1 MLKILEKKN
10 SVFFVMV
17 LLLVTKVLGF
27 LKLRI
32 IAQLFGVSHELDI
45 FWAAFTIPDMLFMV
59 VVAGSINAAII
70 PIFSDI
76 LYKKG
81 EDTLNKFFNQL
92 TYLIIALCTF
102 IAIILFIFTPQIT
115 TFLIHSELLQNI
127 LSFSN
132 RINQEDYEQFVY
144 LTRVMMIS
152 PILLGIS
159 TLVTGY
165 LQVRKQFFI
174 TSLAPLIYNIAMVFG
189 PIFFVTFL
197 KMGVEGIAF
206 SAVLGSLL
214 HFVIQIPTFYKY
226 YKTSFSLSI
235 GTFIES
241 AKNKYV
247 WKAFKLAIPR
257 MIAIFGEQVNVVV
270 NTLISFSLAAGAL
283 SAYKFALSLH
293 IFPVNIIG
301 SAVAQVA
308 LPNMAQHSEDRGKF
322 QKVLNNSIQLAL
334 YLVLPIIAILIILRL
349 PIIRLAYGTGAFD
362 WRGTVL
368 TAWCLALLALSV
380 LGQTLAQI
388 LLRAFYALKDT
399 WLPLIAI
406 SVGIILNIVF
416 AFLLTNFFSHYY
428 DWRPILEQM
437 VSQVST
443 ADGGGFLQ
451 VLGSFVT
458 DVARWSTT
466 RGDSDMGVGGLSL
479 SLSIAYFVQA
489 IFLGILLNKKWK
501 VLSWKDTV
509 LPALIKVLNSVLM
522 CIGMYFVFKLFDF
535 QLDTTRTIYVIILTI
550 VTSIYGVI
558 SYWVG
563 SKVFNIKELEVFEK
577 KLIDLKES
585 IFPKK

>member
-1 MLKILEKKN
+1 
-10 SVFFVMV
+10 
-17 LLLVTKVLGF
+17 
-27 LKLRI
+27 
-32 IAQLFGVSHELDI
+32 
-45 FWAAFTIPDMLFMV
+45 
-59 VVAGSINAAII
+59 
-70 PIFSDI
+70 
-76 LYKKG
+76 
-81 EDTLNKFFNQL
+81 
-92 TYLIIALCTF
+92 
-102 IAIILFIFTPQIT
+102 
-115 TFLIHSELLQNI
+115 
-127 LSFSN
+127 
-132 RINQEDYEQFVY
+132 
-144 LTRVMMIS
+144 
-152 PILLGIS
+152 
-159 TLVTGY
+159 
-165 LQVRKQFFI
+165 
-174 TSLAPLIYNIAMVFG
+174 
-189 PIFFVTFL
+189 
-197 KMGVEGIAF
+197 
-206 SAVLGSLL
+206 
-214 HFVIQIPTFYKY
+214 
-226 YKTSFSLSI
+226 
-235 GTFIES
+235 
-241 AKNKYV
+241 
-247 WKAFKLAIPR
+247 

-293 IFPVNIIG
+293 LFPVNIIG

>member
-115 TFLIHSELLQNI
+115 TFLIHSESLQNI

-165 LQVRKQFFI
+165 LQVRKQFFV

-293 IFPVNIIG
+293 LFPVNIIG

-308 LPNMAQHSEDRGKF
+308 LPNMAQHSENRGKF